1 MTHEDISKTM
11 RKNGFRRQVKRRR
24 RTTGS
29 LDLQDKV
36 ADAGGEGGFGLEVNS
51 SDEENQAPN
60 NNKSDQNDGVY
71 GSRKSAAA
79 SVNTMRR
86 TRLFDKKP
94 PSSRA
99 ASAKGKSFQA
109 SVASSKNPYA
119 RLKRSSGLS
128 SSRAGSTVR
137 SRVNPR
143 LPTAAVHIVCAIG
156 ENLARET
163 CIASLD
169 AGTPVSLQVTKQGNG
184 QTYAETLAYL
194 EMLRPD
200 EVLLNEG
207 RRNSQLARKVL
218 QLYGGRWPLPQDARS
233 KNDSQKEDAS
243 AAGPCESSTVVKF
256 IPRSCFDQTKGAEL
270 LRRVARAETYDASV
284 VEEYILLSSAH
295 AVLHYTQQSLG
306 ATFSRNCLDLTINSG
321 GNNRMAIDR
330 STLLQLELLTNAK
343 TGKTRNSLIATIDC
357 TKTTVGTRLLRTN
370 LMAPPCRIDTI
381 NARLDLV
388 DTFLADEEFFYTV
401 LEQLQ
406 NLPDVDKMLTNVA
419 IVPRKARSKQ
429 TGAGEAPVVTERMA
443 SKGISALVCI
453 KSTLTALPSF
463 AMALHDQ
470 LSQIELEEGNTN
482 ATDTDAA
489 SAITD
494 KSSLLIGLGGGP
506 PSTKAPRRHH
516 LLRAIIHAM
525 RQPGL
530 LEIVEAVSEI
540 FTEST
545 SFSRNAN
552 AMRHQECFALKSA
565 DGMMDILRKAFLAN
579 VDDIYKKADEY
590 AETHG
595 IHVAVRYSS
604 SRGYYLSVP
613 GETASTLPQ
622 EFIQPAKSGNCIHCT
637 TEEVQSLN
645 TRAQDNVQDLLLM
658 TYEKIREVLDVARSK
673 YDTLASLSDAVALL
687 DLCHSFA
694 DNVTLSK
701 LPWCRPVVSGE
712 PGESLQSQ
720 NSDIDDSG
728 KIAIHNGRYGIDLTD
743 AGITSADGPGE
754 VIPNDTFATNAKNFT
769 VISGINGSG
778 KSTYLKQVAIIV
790 LLAHCGSYVPAEQAS
805 IPVSLD
811 WIVFRFLYAPIISRS
826 QLVDTFCR
834 FVPDFALELVPLMTK
849 VSDNGLAHVLCYS
862 CANFSKQSSTLPPSP
877 ENNISSFMLEMKETA
892 FICNNAS
899 TKSLILLDELGRA
912 TSNEDGVAIAWA
924 VSEYLLSKNSMTF
937 FVTHYPQLCRLSNV
951 YPSVQNQHLQAAV
964 SRDENGGISYTHK
977 VSPGPCNVDSDYGVE
992 MASSCGWPVDVLHN
1006 VSLSYSAGRSSRP
1019 VLIQLFLFAGPTD
1032 RVGGAQKAPRER
1044 ILRGPLYT
1052 AFDTPDAAGSQE
1064 CC

>member
-11 RKNGFRRQVKRRR
+11 MKKGFRRQLKRKQRPK
-24 RTTGS
+24 GS
-29 LDLQDKV
+29 LDLKGKV
-36 ADAGGEGGFGLEVNS
+36 AYAGGEGGFGLELDS
-51 SDEENQAPN
+51 SDEENQASTN
-60 NNKSDQNDGVY
+60 NNNTSDQNDGVY
-71 GSRKSAAA
+71 GNRKSAAA

-86 TRLFDKKP
+86 ARIFDKRP

-99 ASAKGKSFQA
+99 ASTKGKGKSSQA
-109 SVASSKNPYA
+109 SVASSKNPYG
-119 RLKRSSGLS
+119 RLKRSSGLA
-128 SSRAGSTVR
+128 SRAGSTVR
-137 SRVNPR
+137 SRANPP
-143 LPTAAVHIVCAIG
+143 LPTAAVHIICAIG

-194 EMLRPD
+194 EILRPD

-207 RRNSQLARKVL
+207 RRNSHLARKVL
-218 QLYGGRWPLPQDARS
+218 QLYGGDRGPLPQDDRS
-233 KNDSQKEDAS
+233 KNDSQNEDAS
-243 AAGPCESSTVVKF
+243 VTGPCKTSTVVKF

-270 LRRVARAETYDASV
+270 LRRVARDETYDASV

-321 GNNRMAIDR
+321 GNNRMVIDR

-357 TKTTVGTRLLRTN
+357 TKTTVGSRLLRTN
-370 LMAPPCRIDTI
+370 LMAPPCRLDTI

-401 LEQLQ
+401 LEHLQ
-406 NLPDVDKMLTNVA
+406 KLPDVDKMLTNVA
-419 IVPRKARSKQ
+419 IVPRKARSEK

-453 KSTLTALPSF
+453 KSTLTALPAF
-463 AMALHDQ
+463 AMSLHDQ
-470 LSQIELEEGNTN
+470 LSQIESEEGNANTTGHADVVS
-482 ATDTDAA
+482 ATTDR
-489 SAITD
+489 
-494 KSSLLIGLGGGP
+494 SSLLIGLGGGP
-506 PSTKAPRRHH
+506 PSTKAPQRHH

-525 RQPGL
+525 RQPAL
-530 LEIVEAVSEI
+530 SEIVEAVSEI

-595 IHVAVRYSS
+595 IHVSVRYSS

-673 YDTLASLSDAVALL
+673 YDALASLSDAVALL

-701 LPWCRPVVSGE
+701 LPWCRPVVSG
-712 PGESLQSQ
+712 GADESLQSQ
-720 NSDIDDSG
+720 NSDSDDSG
-728 KIAIHNGRYGIDLTD
+728 KIAIRNGRYGIDLTD
-743 AGITSADGPGE
+743 AGLASADGPGE
-754 VIPNDTFATNAKNFT
+754 VIPNDTYATNAKNFT

-811 WIVFRFLYAPIISRS
+811 CI
-826 QLVDTFCR
+826 
-834 FVPDFALELVPLMTK
+834 
-849 VSDNGLAHVLCYS
+849 
-862 CANFSKQSSTLPPSP
+862 
-877 ENNISSFMLEMKETA
+877 
-892 FICNNAS
+892 
-899 TKSLILLDELGRA
+899 
-912 TSNEDGVAIAWA
+912 
-924 VSEYLLSKNSMTF
+924 
-937 FVTHYPQLCRLSNV
+937 
-951 YPSVQNQHLQAAV
+951 
-964 SRDENGGISYTHK
+964 
-977 VSPGPCNVDSDYGVE
+977 
-992 MASSCGWPVDVLHN
+992 
-1006 VSLSYSAGRSSRP
+1006 
-1019 VLIQLFLFAGPTD
+1019 
-1032 RVGGAQKAPRER
+1032 
-1044 ILRGPLYT
+1044 
-1052 AFDTPDAAGSQE
+1052 
-1064 CC
+1064 

>member
-1 MTHEDISKTM
+1 MTHKDIFKTM
-11 RKNGFRRQVKRRR
+11 KKNGFRRQVKRKR
-24 RTTGS
+24 RTKGS
-29 LDLQDKV
+29 LDLQGKV
-36 ADAGGEGGFGLEVNS
+36 ADAGGEGGFGLEVDS
-51 SDEENQAPN
+51 SDEENQAPNN

-99 ASAKGKSFQA
+99 GAASTKGKSSQA
-109 SVASSKNPYA
+109 SMASSKNPYG

-128 SSRAGSTVR
+128 SSRAGSSVR
-137 SRVNPR
+137 SRVVNPR

-194 EMLRPD
+194 EILRPD

-218 QLYGGRWPLPQDARS
+218 QLYGGDRGPLRQDDR
-233 KNDSQKEDAS
+233 SQKEDAS
-243 AAGPCESSTVVKF
+243 ADGPCESSTVVKF

-357 TKTTVGTRLLRTN
+357 TKTTVGSRLLRTN

-401 LEQLQ
+401 HEQLQ

-429 TGAGEAPVVTERMA
+429 TGAGEAPVITERMA

-463 AMALHDQ
+463 AMALYDQ
-470 LSQIELEEGNTN
+470 LSQIESEEGNDAN
-482 ATDTDAA
+482 AADAVSAVTDR
-489 SAITD
+489 
-494 KSSLLIGLGGGP
+494 SSLLIGLGGGP
-506 PSTKAPRRHH
+506 PSTKAPQRHH

-530 LEIVEAVSEI
+530 LEIVQAVSEI

-552 AMRHQECFALKSA
+552 AMRHQECFALKSP

-595 IHVAVRYSS
+595 IHVSVRYSS

-658 TYEKIREVLDVARSK
+658 TYEKIKEVLDVARSK

-712 PGESLQSQ
+712 AGESLRSQ
-720 NSDIDDSG
+720 DSDSDDDSG

-743 AGITSADGPGE
+743 AGLASADGPGE
-754 VIPNDTFATNAKNFT
+754 VIPNDTYATSAKNFT

-805 IPVSLD
+805 IPVS
-811 WIVFRFLYAPIISRS
+811 
-826 QLVDTFCR
+826 
-834 FVPDFALELVPLMTK
+834 
-849 VSDNGLAHVLCYS
+849 
-862 CANFSKQSSTLPPSP
+862 
-877 ENNISSFMLEMKETA
+877 
-892 FICNNAS
+892 
-899 TKSLILLDELGRA
+899 
-912 TSNEDGVAIAWA
+912 
-924 VSEYLLSKNSMTF
+924 
-937 FVTHYPQLCRLSNV
+937 
-951 YPSVQNQHLQAAV
+951 
-964 SRDENGGISYTHK
+964 
-977 VSPGPCNVDSDYGVE
+977 
-992 MASSCGWPVDVLHN
+992 
-1006 VSLSYSAGRSSRP
+1006 
-1019 VLIQLFLFAGPTD
+1019 
-1032 RVGGAQKAPRER
+1032 
-1044 ILRGPLYT
+1044 
-1052 AFDTPDAAGSQE
+1052 FDDIR
-1064 CC
+1064 